1 MHRHAVGGGIEGG
14 DERGDADV
22 RTLAEQIQRPG
33 AVLAAAPGEKNT
45 SQATIVVQDWATL
58 ESMDKSPPSTPGPT
72 IRKNLRL
79 AAKLD
84 RAHFVS
90 RTMSERL
97 SEAIAKFCGNIR
109 FVLLHGTIFLA
120 WMVVNAGWVPHVKP
134 FDPFPYMVLNLAV
147 SLEAIFLS
155 TFVMI
160 QQNRMS
166 FRDEQWARLEFQVNL
181 LTEQETT
188 HTLRLVEAI
197 CRQLKVEMPAADERS
212 DLTRK
217 TSIEEIMKEIQRLA
231 DMK

>member
-1 MHRHAVGGGIEGG
+1 
-14 DERGDADV
+14 
-22 RTLAEQIQRPG
+22 
-33 AVLAAAPGEKNT
+33 
-45 SQATIVVQDWATL
+45 
-58 ESMDKSPPSTPGPT
+58 
-72 IRKNLRL
+72 
-79 AAKLD
+79 
-84 RAHFVS
+84 
-90 RTMSERL
+90 MS
-97 SEAIAKFCGNIR
+97 
-109 FVLLHGTIFLA
+109 
-120 WMVVNAGWVPHVKP
+120 KP

-197 CRQLKVEMPAADERS
+197 CRQLKIEMPAAEERS

-231 DMK
+231 EMK

>member
-1 MHRHAVGGGIEGG
+1 MRI
-14 DERGDADV
+14 
-22 RTLAEQIQRPG
+22 
-33 AVLAAAPGEKNT
+33 
-45 SQATIVVQDWATL
+45 
-58 ESMDKSPPSTPGPT
+58 
-72 IRKNLRL
+72 

-84 RAHFVS
+84 RKHFVS
-90 RTMSERL
+90 RTLGDKL
-97 SEAIAKFCGNIR
+97 SEAIANFCGSIR
-109 FVLLHGTIFLA
+109 FVVIHAAIFLGWIA
-120 WMVVNAGWVPHVKP
+120 VNSGFIPHVKA
-134 FDPFPYMVLNLAV
+134 FDPFPYMVLNLGV

-197 CRQLKVEMPAADERS
+197 CRQLKIEMPAGEERS

-231 DMK
+231 EMK